1 MLTTNILVVDD
12 EQPILDML
20 GNMLN
25 SMGFEPELC
34 PDAEQGLENFS
45 GNVYDVVI
53 SDVNLPGID
62 GIEMMQRMRKS
73 DPTMVPII
81 MTGRHD
87 QETAVRAIECG
98 ARSFLRKPFTKDE
111 LQKKLDLAIQE
122 RHRIVETRLLIGDL
136 IQTRSNLQQRLVE
149 QDQRLTD
156 TERYLHH
163 LLDAAPFAIISTN
176 MQGCVLT
183 CNSTTCHLYG
193 YSDIEIL
200 GRNIDDIFG
209 TPATPGQKKTVHPRQ
224 DGSSFPVLIHQCDI
238 LDARGDAM
246 AHLYVIEDQTARD
259 QLESQLVYAQRL
271 SILGEMAPRIA
282 HEFKVPLQIITGYGE
297 LAQQWL
303 DKDEPEEARTSLANI
318 IPASRQM
325 QDLVHQIAHL
335 GKPSESTEEFLDL
348 KKEMEE
354 TLAYLN
360 PLGIVK
366 YCTVVCDFP
375 DGLPQFKGDP
385 TQIHQLLRN
394 LIINAVHAMEEG
406 QERVLTLTLGAGEG
420 VVTATVAD
428 TGSGIDPEDLKQ
440 IFNPFFTTKP
450 EGKGTGL
457 GLPIVNTIVE
467 RHGGTIEVESTPG
480 SGTAFYIS
488 FPALACTA
496 QGDHP

>member
-1 MLTTNILVVDD
+1 MLTTNILVIDD
-12 EQPILDML
+12 EKPVLDML
-20 GNMLN
+20 STMLN
-25 SMGFEPELC
+25 SMGYEPHLC
-34 PDAEQGLENFS
+34 EDAEQGLEDFS
-45 GNVYDVVI
+45 NNVYDVVV

-62 GIEMMQRMRKS
+62 GIEMVQRMRKS

-111 LQKKLDLAIQE
+111 LQEKLDLAIRE
-122 RHRIVETRLLIGDL
+122 RHRIVETRVLIGDL
-136 IQTRSNLQQRLVE
+136 IQTRTSLQQRLVE
-149 QDQRLTD
+149 QDRRLTD

-163 LLDAAPFAIISTN
+163 LLDAAPFAILSTN
-176 MQGCVLT
+176 MEGCILT
-183 CNSTTCHLYG
+183 CNSTTCRCYG

-200 GRNIDDIFG
+200 GRDIDFVFG
-209 TPATPGQKKTVHPRQ
+209 APVTPGQKKSSHRRQ
-224 DGSSFPVLIHQCDI
+224 DGSSFPVLIHQSDI
-238 LDARGDAM
+238 LVAHGKAI
-246 AHLYVIEDQTARD
+246 AHLYVIEDQTTRD

-282 HEFKVPLQIITGYGE
+282 HEFKVPLQIISGYSE

-303 DKDEPEEARTSLANI
+303 EKNEPEEARASLANI

-325 QDLVHQIAHL
+325 QDLVHQIANL
-335 GKPSESTEEFLDL
+335 GKPTESVTEFLDL
-348 KKEMEE
+348 KKMLEE
-354 TLAYLN
+354 TLEYLQ

-366 YCTVVCDFP
+366 YCTVVCDFA
-375 DGLPQFKGDP
+375 DDLPQFEGDP

-406 QERVLTLTLGAGEG
+406 QEKVLTLTLRAGAGT
-420 VVTATVAD
+420 VTAIVAD
-428 TGSGIDPEDLKQ
+428 TGAGIAPEHLKQ

-467 RHGGTIEVESTPG
+467 RHGGTIEVESTLG
-480 SGTAFYIS
+480 VGTSFYIS
-488 FPALACTA
+488 FPALTRIS
-496 QGDHP
+496 